1 MGTGLES
8 TKGSGSLEKERKKL
22 VDSKEIK
29 AVKER
34 FDNWSQ
40 SVNVLLNE
48 EGTGY
53 IVKGDERVPEEI
65 VDGKGDE
72 HPFVLPRVTG
82 LIDSVIHKGDGF
94 YTRLPLI
101 QAIEHMKT
109 QYPRLQG
116 GTTVEEY
123 EDILMEASGMST
135 VKMEESASFGIRVHS
150 ILEEIYNSSMN
161 QYSHAGE
168 YQPAIDAWYDW
179 MENSGLHP
187 IASEQGLYYH
197 DESSS
202 NAPISFAGKADLIA
216 IDDDGVPVIVDY
228 KTGKQHMNHALQL
241 SAYSLALSYCGIG
254 KFLDA
259 SAASNVRAI
268 ALYLPKEEGTDIKV
282 REVRHTLSQQQVFLY
297 VCKLRQWQAG
307 RSKWASK
314 RG

>member
-1 MGTGLES
+1 M
-8 TKGSGSLEKERKKL
+8 
-22 VDSKEIK
+22 
-29 AVKER
+29 
-34 FDNWSQ
+34 
-40 SVNVLLNE
+40 
-48 EGTGY
+48 
-53 IVKGDERVPEEI
+53 
-65 VDGKGDE
+65 
-72 HPFVLPRVTG
+72 PRVTG

-135 VKMEESASFGIRVHS
+135 VKMGEAASFGIKVHS

-254 KFLDA
+254 KFLDT
-259 SAASNVRAI
+259 SAASKVRAI

-307 RSKWASK
+307 RYKWSSK

>member
-1 MGTGLES
+1 M
-8 TKGSGSLEKERKKL
+8 

-40 SVNVLLNE
+40 SVKVLLNE
-48 EGTGY
+48 DGTGY
-53 IVKGDERVPEEI
+53 TVKGDERVPEEI
-65 VDGKGDE
+65 IDGKGNE

-94 YTRLPLI
+94 YSHRPLI
-101 QAIEHMKT
+101 QAIEHLRT
-109 QYPRLQG
+109 QYPKVQG

-123 EDILMEASGMST
+123 EDILMEASGIST

-150 ILEEIYNSSMN
+150 ILESIYNSDQMGVRIVVEEE
-161 QYSHAGE
+161 H
-168 YQPAIDAWYDW
+168 QPAIDAWYEW

-216 IDDDGVPVIVDY
+216 IDDDGIPVIVDY

-241 SAYSLALSYCGIG
+241 SAYTLALSYCGIG
-254 KFLDA
+254 RFFDA
-259 SAASNVRAI
+259 SKVHDMRAI
-268 ALYLPKEEGTDIKV
+268 ALYLPKEEGENIRVK
-282 REVRHTLSQQQVFLY
+282 EVRHTLGQQQVFLY

>member
-1 MGTGLES
+1 
-8 TKGSGSLEKERKKL
+8 L

-135 VKMEESASFGIRVHS
+135 VKMDESASFGIRVHS
-150 ILEEIYNSSMN
+150 ILESIYNSDQMGV
-161 QYSHAGE
+161 HIVVE
-168 YQPAIDAWYDW
+168 EEHQPAIDAWYDW

-254 KFLDA
+254 KFLDT
-259 SAASNVRAI
+259 SAASKVRAI
-268 ALYLPKEEGTDIKV
+268 ALYLPKEEGADIKV

>member
-1 MGTGLES
+1 M
-8 TKGSGSLEKERKKL
+8 

-135 VKMEESASFGIRVHS
+135 VKMEESASFGIRVHA
-150 ILEEIYNSSMN
+150 ILEDIYNSGMDKYRHDSTIVIHKGKGG
-161 QYSHAGE
+161 YASE
-168 YQPAIDAWYDW
+168 YRPAIDAWYEW

-254 KFLDA
+254 KFLDT
-259 SAASNVRAI
+259 SAASKVRAI

>member
-1 MGTGLES
+1 M
-8 TKGSGSLEKERKKL
+8 

-135 VKMEESASFGIRVHS
+135 VKMDESASFGIRVHS
-150 ILEEIYNSSMN
+150 ILESIYNSDQMGV
-161 QYSHAGE
+161 HIVVE
-168 YQPAIDAWYDW
+168 EEHQPAIDAWYDW

-254 KFLDA
+254 KFLDT
-259 SAASNVRAI
+259 SAASKVRAI